1 MPTSGNA
8 AASTALP
15 QPPKTS
21 QKVPSNSATAR
32 LTTDMSIPPVFLN
45 MVAMG
50 NGIERAS
57 LRPPSREGHRPKLRT
72 RFKVRMPANHSPN
85 RGSLMRFIL
94 AVLSNLSVAPG
105 ADYPQQLPSPG
116 GEVTLPDADARSAH
130 DDWRYAAARRVGD
143 TIYVSG
149 VIVNR
154 RPNEG
159 TDVAAFKVSA
169 RRALNR
175 LKTILE
181 AAGSD
186 WQHVTMIN
194 SFHV

>member
-1 MPTSGNA
+1 
-8 AASTALP
+8 
-15 QPPKTS
+15 
-21 QKVPSNSATAR
+21 
-32 LTTDMSIPPVFLN
+32 
-45 MVAMG
+45 
-50 NGIERAS
+50 
-57 LRPPSREGHRPKLRT
+57 
-72 RFKVRMPANHSPN
+72 
-85 RGSLMRFIL
+85 MRFIL
-94 AVLSNLSVAPG
+94 AVLSTLSVASA
-105 ADYPQQLPSPG
+105 ADYPQQIPSPG
-116 GEVTLPDADARSAH
+116 GEVTLPDADAKSAH

-194 SFHV
+194 SFHVWQGPNFSGTRDEQFQAFEDVIGEFMKAPYPAWTAVGTTGLLSDGGIIEIQLIATPKQPKK